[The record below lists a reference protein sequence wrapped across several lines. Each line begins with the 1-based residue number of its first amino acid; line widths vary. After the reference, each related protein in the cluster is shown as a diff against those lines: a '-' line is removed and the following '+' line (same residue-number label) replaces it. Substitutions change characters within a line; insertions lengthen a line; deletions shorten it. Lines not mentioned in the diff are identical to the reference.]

1 MGVDPEYIIILDIRS
16 SDFEM
21 IFFAFVGINFVGSI
35 VTSFQSSCQMR
46 QGNREN
52 NRDSQREMLFALE
65 LHLRTRDTVCHCAL
79 HPPTKRWRYLFENL
93 ASIQCVY
100 REQICL

>member
-35 VTSFQSSCQMR
+35 VTSFQSSCKSR
-46 QGNREN
+46 HG

-65 LHLRTRDTVCHCAL
+65 LHLRTRDTASHCAL
-79 HPPTKRWRYLFENL
+79 HPPTK
-93 ASIQCVY
+93 
-100 REQICL
+100 